1 MMKSILVAD
10 DLRHIIDTP
19 TLVTTPVKALKLI
32 SKIETKVEMKSL
44 KERIDNLESFKI
56 DGVSALQTE
65 NVVKSSRPTMAR
77 MVKNGR
83 HFKLV
88 RWANI

>member
-1 MMKSILVAD
+1 MIFVPPFHMMKSILVAD
-10 DLRHIIDTP
+10 DLRHIID
-19 TLVTTPVKALKLI
+19 TPVKALKLI

-65 NVVKSSRPTMAR
+65 NVVKSSRPWH
-77 MVKNGR
+77 G
-83 HFKLV
+83 
-88 RWANI
+88 W